1 MIARHIQARLI
12 APQEAHM
19 VKDHKG
25 RSVNA
30 VRAPYEKPSIH
41 SETMFET
48 SALAC
53 GKCLSGTV
61 GQTQCGSTLQNS

>member
-1 MIARHIQARLI
+1 
-12 APQEAHM
+12 M